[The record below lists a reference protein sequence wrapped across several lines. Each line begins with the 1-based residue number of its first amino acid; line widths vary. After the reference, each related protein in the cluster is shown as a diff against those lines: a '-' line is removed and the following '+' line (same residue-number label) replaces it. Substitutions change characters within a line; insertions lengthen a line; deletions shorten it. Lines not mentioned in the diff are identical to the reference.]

1 MITLHHVQYGR
12 SFRVLWLLEEIG
24 PDRISPVRIVEHRI
38 GTPEMRAG
46 DLPRLSPAVRIPAI
60 EMEGLAM
67 SESGAIVEH
76 LIETRAPELGR
87 VVTDPE
93 RAAYLQW
100 IHYAET
106 QAGLIENL
114 NLMHLFLRPPARPD
128 PVMCKLLA
136 ARLKGTLA
144 GIEGR
149 LVDGQEW
156 LLPGGFSGA
165 DIMLGFNL
173 FAAPYYVRMVGFPRL
188 QAYQARM
195 TARPAY
201 QRSVAHEGAQR
212 FYAQDF
218 YPVPGTDA

>member
-24 PDRISPVRIVEHRI
+24 ADRIGPWQIVEHRI

-60 EMEGLAM
+60 ALDGLEMA
-67 SESGAIVEH
+67 ESGAIVEY

-87 VVTDPE
+87 AVSHPE
-93 RAAYLQW
+93 RPAYLQW

-106 QAGLIENL
+106 QASLIENL

-136 ARLKGTLA
+136 ARLKSTLA
-144 GIEGR
+144 GIEAR
-149 LVDGQEW
+149 LADGQDW

-173 FAAPYYVRMVGFPRL
+173 FAAPYYVRMEGFPRL
-188 QAYQARM
+188 TAYQARM
-195 TARPAY
+195 AARPAY
-201 QRSVAHEGAQR
+201 QRCIAMEGPQR

-218 YPVPGTDA
+218 YPVPEA